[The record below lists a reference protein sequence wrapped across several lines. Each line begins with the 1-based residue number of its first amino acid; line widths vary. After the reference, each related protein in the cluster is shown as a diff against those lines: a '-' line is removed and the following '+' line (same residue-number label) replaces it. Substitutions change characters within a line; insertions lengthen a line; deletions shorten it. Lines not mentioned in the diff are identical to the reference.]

1 MFCIRIEDVEWGST
15 RYVESENFK
24 YKHIRNKHLQI
35 SNMSPSQ
42 SWDKPCALFW
52 YSYTFSL
59 EKIFLNLEYS
69 HSFKYSPLW
78 KIHCCDLTIIR
89 RNRFC
94 IRYFAPR
101 KSLKRN
107 QLKVLVLTV
116 IEFDNLGWHD
126 VIIQSPFHTMIF
138 FYRASWG

>member
-24 YKHIRNKHLQI
+24 YKHNRLGLQHNRNKHLQI
-35 SNMSPSQ
+35 SNMSLSQ

-69 HSFKYSPLW
+69 HSFK
-78 KIHCCDLTIIR
+78 
-89 RNRFC
+89 
-94 IRYFAPR
+94 
-101 KSLKRN
+101 
-107 QLKVLVLTV
+107 
-116 IEFDNLGWHD
+116 
-126 VIIQSPFHTMIF
+126 
-138 FYRASWG
+138 

>member
-1 MFCIRIEDVEWGST
+1 M
-15 RYVESENFK
+15 
-24 YKHIRNKHLQI
+24 
-35 SNMSPSQ
+35 
-42 SWDKPCALFW
+42 
-52 YSYTFSL
+52 
-59 EKIFLNLEYS
+59 
-69 HSFKYSPLW
+69 

-94 IRYFAPR
+94 KRYFAPR

-126 VIIQSPFHTMIF
+126 VIIQSPFHSIIF
-138 FYRASWG
+138 FIEPPEAKQHSNSDISLMSELSQRLLFF